1 MAKEGNIDENDIHE
15 DLIFQVAKSV
25 GLDIDRMKLDMNS
38 LDVDFEIRGNLRIA
52 RSLGLTGTPAFI
64 VGTDLVPGATDLT
77 TLREMVYGAR
87 HGVN

>member
-1 MAKEGNIDENDIHE
+1 MNENDIHE

-25 GLDIDRMKLDMNS
+25 GLDIGRMTIDMKS
-38 LDVDFEIRGNLRIA
+38 PEVEGEIHGNVAIA

-64 VGTDLVPGATDLT
+64 VGTELVPGATDLET
-77 TLREMVYGAR
+77 IREMVDDAR